1 MARMVRIS
9 NTGELIVG
17 GKTININTMLFKAPN
32 NVNDIDGNPVLDS
45 AVLAVTAD
53 FNNINNKLASNQNII
68 VDKVNKSYVDS
79 VAAQKAGTGE
89 VILKSDIAAIRSA
102 SPTVSGPTTCTEGD
116 TLTYTITDYNVN
128 NVYEIESTIGV
139 VTYAGADTFTILV
152 DQVNADTNGNVSV
165 VATEPHKVKS
175 LRTSIGVTVFD
186 IPYNADQI
194 VIDANFSLNFEYND
208 GYTF

>member
-17 GKTININTMLFKAPN
+17 GKTININTMLFKASN
-32 NVNDIDGNPVLDS
+32 NVNDIDGNPVLDNS
-45 AVLAVTAD
+45 MLAATAD

-68 VDKVNKSYVDS
+68 VDKVDKAYVDS

-116 TLTYTITDYNVN
+116 TLSYTIDDYDTN
-128 NVYEIESTIGV
+128 NVYEVESSIGA
-139 VTYAGADTFTILV
+139 VTYGGADTFTV
-152 DQVNADTNGNVSV
+152 VADQVNADTNGTVSV

-175 LRTSIGVTVFD
+175 LRTSIDVTVFD
-186 IPYNADQI
+186 IPYTADQI
-194 VIDANFSLNFEYND
+194 VIDSNFSLNYEYND